1 MPGRRD
7 ALQTMCGIAGFIKQ
21 GSQEAHGAL
30 LRRMT
35 DALAHRGPDGAG
47 HWIEPSAG
55 VALGHRRLSVLDLSA
70 LGAQPMA
77 SRTGRFTIVYN
88 GEIYNF
94 EALRKSLE
102 QFGHGFNGHSDTEV
116 VLAAFEQWG
125 VDASLSQFVGMF
137 AFAVWDAHEQQL
149 IVGRDRVGKKPLY
162 YGFVAGGFI
171 FGSELRAL
179 LQFPGW
185 SPTISRQALTLYLR
199 HNCVPAPWSIYEG
212 IYKLPP
218 AHAMRVSL
226 RSGKPE
232 QFSLTPYWSAVERQ
246 AHAIANPFRGSFE
259 EATTQTEQL
268 LADATRLRMI
278 SDVPLGAFLSG
289 GIDSTVVVSL
299 MQAQSS
305 ARVRTFTI
313 GFNES
318 GYNEA
323 THAKAVAAHLG
334 TDHTEL
340 YVSPAD
346 ALAVIPKLPLI
357 YDEPFADSSQIPTYL
372 VSAMAR
378 RHVTVALSGD
388 GGDEGFCGYNRYV
401 WWQQIWG
408 RTSRVP
414 SWLLQL
420 TARGMQGISAANWD
434 KLLRLVYPLLPA
446 SLKIA
451 TPGDRLH
458 KLAAVMAIRDPQE
471 LYRQLVSHYSSPE
484 QLVPGAAEP
493 ATILSESVR
502 LSSDEDFINRMM
514 LLDTTTYLPDDI
526 LVKVDRASMA
536 VSLEARAPLLDHRV
550 LEFAWSLPLR
560 MKLQGREGK
569 LVLRNVL
576 YRHVPRELVDR
587 PKSGFGLPLDTWLR
601 TSLRDWAEAM
611 LSPTRLRSE
620 GYFAVE
626 PIQRLLREHMSGSR
640 QWHYHLWDVL
650 MFQSWLDSAQ
660 REKAAA

>member
-1 MPGRRD
+1 
-7 ALQTMCGIAGFIKQ
+7 MCGIAGFIKQ
-21 GSQEAHGAL
+21 GSPDSNRAL

-35 DALAHRGPDGAG
+35 DALAHRGPDGSG
-47 HWIEPSAG
+47 QWVEPAAG
-55 VALGHRRLSVLDLSA
+55 VALGHRRLSILDLSE
-70 LGAQPMA
+70 LGAQPMR
-77 SRTGRFTIVYN
+77 SHSGRFTIVYN

-94 EALRKSLE
+94 AELRKALE
-102 QFGHGFNGHSDTEV
+102 QFGHAFNGHSDTEV
-116 VLAAFEQWG
+116 MLAAFEQWG
-125 VDASLSQFVGMF
+125 VEASLKQFVGMF
-137 AFAVWDAHEQQL
+137 AFALWDAQEQQL
-149 IVGRDRVGKKPLY
+149 IIGRDRVGKKPLY

-185 SPTISRQALTLYLR
+185 TPSINRQALTLYLR
-199 HNCVPAPWSIYEG
+199 HNCVPSPWSIYQG
-212 IYKLPP
+212 IHKLPP
-218 AHAMRVSL
+218 AHIMRIGL

-232 QFSLTPYWSAVERQ
+232 QLALTPYWSAFERQ

-259 EATTQTEQL
+259 EATGETERL

-289 GIDSTVVVSL
+289 GIDSTLIVSL
-299 MQAQSS
+299 MQAQNST
-305 ARVRTFTI
+305 RVRTFTI

-340 YVSPAD
+340 YLSPAD
-346 ALAVIPKLPLI
+346 ALAVIPKLPMI

-388 GGDEGFCGYNRYV
+388 GGDEGFCGYNRYI

-414 SWLLQL
+414 NWLLQL
-420 TARGMQGISAANWD
+420 TARGMQGVSAANWD
-434 KLLRLVYPLLPA
+434 KLLRLVHPLLPS
-446 SLKIA
+446 SLKIS

-458 KLAAVMAIRDPQE
+458 KLAAVLAIRDPQA

-502 LSSDEDFINRMM
+502 LSSNEDFINRMM

-550 LEFAWSLPLR
+550 LELAWSLPLS
-560 MKLQGREGK
+560 MKLQGRDGK
-569 LVLRNVL
+569 RVLKNVL

-587 PKSGFGLPLDTWLR
+587 PKTGFGLPLDSWLR

-611 LSPTRLRSE
+611 LSPARLRSE

-626 PIQRLLREHMSGSR
+626 PIQRLWREHMSGSR
-640 QWHYHLWDVL
+640 QWHYHLWDIL
-650 MFQSWLDSAQ
+650 MFQSWLESTQ
-660 REKAAA
+660 REQAAA